1 MRLNLGMRAKR
12 ILYPESAAVLA
23 GAGALFGAAA
33 AGMALLG
40 NPASTGLCASCF
52 LVNVAGAV
60 GLHARESQS
69 YLRPEILGIVL
80 GAFFAAG
87 VSKEFRVRGGGS
99 PVRHFLGGVFI
110 LLGCEVFIGCPIKA
124 LLRTAGG
131 GAAGLAGLAG
141 LTAGVLFATAYLRDG
156 FSLPAPRPLSEG
168 AGLALPGAAFLL
180 LALSAGVGE
189 SFASAVFPAGAR
201 HAPFAV
207 SAVAG
212 LLFGA
217 VGQRTRFC
225 VTGSIRTAALARDFR
240 EAGGT
245 AAFLVAA
252 IAVNLAAGSFT
263 PTLALEPGAHTDLP
277 WAFLALG
284 MVGFGAILVNGCPF
298 RQLVRASSGD
308 LDAAAAVAGMLLAA
322 GLSVRWGI
330 GSSPAGVT
338 PAGKIAVLLGCA
350 FFLALAAWKRN
361 KG

>member
-1 MRLNLGMRAKR
+1 VRVNRKR
-12 ILYPESAAVLA
+12 FLYPESATILA
-23 GAGALFGAAA
+23 SAGALLGALAV
-33 AGMALLG
+33 GLTVLG

-80 GAFFAAG
+80 GAFFAATAA
-87 VSKEFRVRGGGS
+87 KEFRARGGGS
-99 PVRHFLGGVFI
+99 PVRHFIGGAFI

-131 GAAGLAGLAG
+131 GAAGLVGLAG
-141 LTAGVLFATAYLRDG
+141 LIAGILFATAYLREG
-156 FSLPAPRPLSEG
+156 FSLPVPRALPEG
-168 AGLALPGAAFLL
+168 AGLLLPGAAFLL
-180 LALSAGVGE
+180 LALSAGIGE
-189 SFASAVFPAGAR
+189 SFAGPGFPSGAR
-201 HAPFAV
+201 HAPFAA
-207 SAVAG
+207 SAAAG

-225 VTGSIRTAALARDFR
+225 VTGSVRTAALARDFR
-240 EAGGT
+240 EASGT
-245 AAFLVAA
+245 VGFLLAAL
-252 IAVNLAAGSFT
+252 AVNLFTGAFT
-263 PTLALEPGAHTDLP
+263 PTLSLEPGAHTDLP

-338 PAGKIAVLLGCA
+338 AAGKVAVLLGCA
-350 FFLALAAWKRN
+350 FFLALAAWKR
-361 KG
+361 KGE

>member
-1 MRLNLGMRAKR
+1 MRLNPKR
-12 ILYPESAAVLA
+12 FLYPESAAILGAA
-23 GAGALFGAAA
+23 GAVLGAAA
-33 AGMALLG
+33 VGLTVLG

-52 LVNVAGAV
+52 LVNVAGAL

-80 GAFFAAG
+80 GAFFAATAT
-87 VSKEFRVRGGGS
+87 KEFRARGGGS
-99 PVRHFLGGVFI
+99 PVRHFIGGAFI

-131 GAAGLAGLAG
+131 GAAGLVGLGG
-141 LTAGVLFATAYLRDG
+141 LIAGVVFATSYLRDG
-156 FSLPAPRPLSEG
+156 FTLPSPKTLPEG
-168 AGLALPGAAFLL
+168 AGLVLPAAAFLL
-180 LALSAGVGE
+180 LALASGVAE
-189 SFASAVFPAGAR
+189 SFAGPGFPSGAR
-201 HAPFAV
+201 HAPFAA
-207 SAVAG
+207 SAAAG

-225 VTGSIRTAALARDFR
+225 VTGSVRTAALARDFR
-240 EAGGT
+240 EAAGP
-245 AAFLVAA
+245 AAFL
-252 IAVNLAAGSFT
+252 LAALLLNLFTGSFS
-263 PTLALEPGAHTDLP
+263 PTLSLEPGAHTDLP

-308 LDAAAAVAGMLLAA
+308 LDAVAAVAGMLLAA

-338 PAGKIAVLLGCA
+338 AAGKIAVLLGFA
-350 FFLALAAWKRN
+350 FFLALAAWKR
-361 KG
+361 KGH